1 MEYKLAAVLIEFRPQ
16 HIGLAADLA
25 ILDVT
30 LARTRGFVHGG
41 FIPFAAARALEAGK
55 HS

>member
-30 LARTRGFVHGG
+30 LARTRGG